1 MKRIF
6 FLIVVFF
13 IFTISE
19 RLSGQ
24 EPSSGEN
31 LIKLMNER
39 YSGKFYKTLCFS
51 QEVLRYDADSLI
63 STEIMHEAYQS
74 PGNLILKF
82 KDWDSGE
89 GLIFTK
95 DSLYT
100 ILSGKVDKVQY
111 RLHDLLI
118 IGLDIYNIEKEITVQ
133 KLKQLSYNLSLIS
146 SDICMGKEARC
157 VGDKASNCFWID
169 KSNLLFLKMQ
179 VRNKERSRSVE
190 FTEYKII
197 GGAPVVTVIN
207 FYDSNNKLTMQERY
221 FNVRPFAEVNP
232 SIFIPENF
240 LKSKW

>member
-6 FLIVVFF
+6 FFITVFF
-13 IFTISE
+13 ICINTE

-24 EPSSGEN
+24 EPSCGEN

-51 QEVLRYDADSLI
+51 QEVLRYNADTLI

-82 KDWDSGE
+82 KDWDSGD

-100 ILSGKVDKVQY
+100 IQSGKVNKVQY

-118 IGLDIYNIEKEITVQ
+118 LGLDVYNIETEITIK
-133 KLKQLSYNLSLIS
+133 KLKKLNYNLSLIS
-146 SDICMGKEARC
+146 SDICMNKEAWC
-157 VGDKASNCFWID
+157 VGDKESNCFWVD

-179 VRNKERSRSVE
+179 VRDKERSRTVE
-190 FTEYKII
+190 FTEYKTI
-197 GGAPVVTVIN
+197 GGAPVATVIN
-207 FYDSNNKLTMQERY
+207 FYDTNNNLIMQERY

-232 SIFIPENF
+232 GIFIPENF
-240 LKSKW
+240 LNSKW